1 MPLLDYAGAGA
12 RLDPDAGLRLP
23 ADRWAWQPKIDG
35 CYGRVTTDSAGAV
48 VRVLTRS
55 GRELA
60 TDLVGCLTG
69 VPLATLHGEVEA
81 HTEAGIRAATAR
93 GWALCH
99 LFDVSAIAGVSVA
112 RLPYSERRA
121 ALHRAQAAA
130 ELGGRVSPWTRDGE
144 GDHHD
149 ARGRYVR
156 PVPRDLRRFPVVP
169 QVRGQSGARD
179 LWRQHVELGG
189 GEGLVAV
196 RLDAPLRARAAKRK
210 IKASDTITCR
220 VLSCSSGA
228 ALVDFG
234 GVRFAVAAR
243 DLRPGQLV
251 DVASDGWYETGA
263 APRFP
268 RLVGVRSDL

>member
-1 MPLLDYAGAGA
+1 M
-12 RLDPDAGLRLP
+12 
-23 ADRWAWQPKIDG
+23 
-35 CYGRVTTDSAGAV
+35 
-48 VRVLTRS
+48 
-55 GRELA
+55 A

-81 HTEAGIRAATAR
+81 HTEAGARAATAR

-99 LFDVSAIAGVSVA
+99 LFDVSAVAGVSVA
-112 RLPYSERRA
+112 HLPYSERRA

-130 ELGGRVSPWTRDGE
+130 ELVGRVSPWTRDDE

-156 PVPRDLRRFPVVP
+156 PVPRDLRRFPVVA
-169 QVRGQSGARD
+169 QVRGAVGARD

-196 RLDAPLRARAAKRK
+196 RLDAPMRARNSKRK

-234 GVRFAVAAR
+234 GVRFAVAAS

-251 DVASDGWYETGA
+251 DVASDGWYESGA
-263 APRFP
+263 TPRFP
-268 RLVGVRSDL
+268 RLVRRRSELETGGAHHIERGR